1 MNIQQVQR
9 DNMAQMQAMLAFTRG
24 VPTDQVYAWDMVS
37 VAAKKVVLQV
47 AGVSTHYASEMW
59 CRIHPVERNSIQ
71 QAIKRV
77 NKVTGKLLAGGVGVA
92 SV

>member
-1 MNIQQVQR
+1 MSIQQVQR

-37 VAAKKVVLQV
+37 VAAKKVVLQM
-47 AGVSTHYASEMW
+47 GGLSTDYAKEMW
-59 CRIHPVERNSIQ
+59 FNIHPVERNAIQ
-71 QAIKRV
+71 KAVRRV
-77 NKVTGKLLAGGVGVA
+77 HKVAGKLLAGGVGVA